1 MAKKRSN
8 ETATDITDE
17 DILKEKRVQPLMA
30 AKYLGMTY
38 PMLTYQLQEG
48 MLPFGRAIKG
58 KVWTYY
64 IDPEKLVAYKHGG
77 DVLQIISKKM
87 DEAQE
92 TLDYLR
98 ALFEEYC
105 AEKVS

>member
-1 MAKKRSN
+1 MPKKRNS
-8 ETATDITDE
+8 EAVAEISDE
-17 DILKEKRVQPLMA
+17 DILKEKRVQPLTA

-48 MLPFGRAIKG
+48 LLPFGKAVKG

-77 DVLQIISKKM
+77 DVLQVINKKI

-92 TLDYLR
+92 TLDYLKS
-98 ALFEEYC
+98 LFEEYC
-105 AEKVS
+105 SKQVS

>member
-8 ETATDITDE
+8 EADTTITDE

-38 PMLTYQLQEG
+38 PMLTYQLQVG
-48 MLPFGRAIKG
+48 ALPFGRAVKG

-77 DVLQIISKKM
+77 DVLQVINKKI

-92 TLDYLR
+92 TLDYLKS
-98 ALFEEYC
+98 LFEEYC
-105 AEKVS
+105 SKQVS

>member
-8 ETATDITDE
+8 ETTTDITDE

-38 PMLTYQLQEG
+38 SMLTDQLQKG
-48 MLPFGRAIKG
+48 MLPFGRAVKG

-64 IDPEKLVAYKHGG
+64 IDPEKLVAYKHGS
-77 DVLQIISKKM
+77 DVLQIINRKI
-87 DEAQE
+87 DEALE
-92 TLDYLR
+92 SLDYLKT
-98 ALFEEYC
+98 LVEEYC